1 MRFGRAWR
9 RERPPAEVLGL
20 LERGERVTGWA
31 ELAGGGVAVATRLG
45 LWLPADRGYAHRGV
59 ADRGDVGRDNA
70 DRGHADR
77 GDADQDNA
85 DQDDT
90 EQGDAG
96 PGYRRTPWHLVDK
109 AAWDPPR
116 LVLTVAAEG
125 DPVGDAAALEE
136 APPRAFPLA
145 VPRNLPGEVRARVT
159 RSVWH
164 SSHHAVAP
172 RGGVWLVARRVSG
185 RDGLAWQVRFDA
197 GTDPGD
203 PLVRE
208 QVSRLLAT
216 ARQAHAP
223 LG

>member
-9 RERPPAEVLGL
+9 RDRPPAEVLGL
-20 LERGERVTGWA
+20 LESGEWVTGWA
-31 ELAGGGVAVATRLG
+31 ELAGGKVALATRLG
-45 LWLPADRGYAHRGV
+45 LWLPAGAV
-59 ADRGDVGRDNA
+59 
-70 DRGHADR
+70 
-77 GDADQDNA
+77 DQ
-85 DQDDT
+85 
-90 EQGDAG
+90 G
-96 PGYRRTPWHLVDK
+96 GYRRTPWHLVDK

-125 DPVGDAAALEE
+125 DPVGDAVTLDE

-145 VPRNLPGEVRARVT
+145 VPRNLPAEVRDRVT
-159 RSVWH
+159 RSVRH

-185 RDGLAWQVRFDA
+185 QDGLAWQVRFDT

-216 ARQAHAP
+216 ARQAVAP